1 LKPNRKGNGR
11 IYDEEQLRE
20 TLRWVI
26 GDQNLE
32 LLKNDL
38 SERIAELEI
47 QDEEVD
53 GRSLRAD
60 LSWRR
65 QLIEDEIEDRK

>member
-1 LKPNRKGNGR
+1 MSDGR

-20 TLRWVI
+20 TLRGVP
-26 GDQNLE
+26 GDENLE
-32 LLKNDL
+32 LLKADL

-47 QDEEVD
+47 QDEEID

-65 QLIEDEIEDRK
+65 TLIEDEIEDRK

>member
-1 LKPNRKGNGR
+1 MSHSR
-11 IYDEEQLRE
+11 IYDENVLRE
-20 TLRWVI
+20 TLTRVPGI
-26 GDQNLE
+26 QNLH
-32 LLKNDL
+32 LLKEDL
-38 SERIAELEI
+38 SGRIAELEI

-65 QLIEDEIEDRK
+65 SLIEDEIEERNKS

>member
-1 LKPNRKGNGR
+1 MSGR
-11 IYDEEQLRE
+11 IYDENVLRE
-20 TLRWVI
+20 TLRNVP
-26 GDQNLE
+26 GVSNLE
-32 LLKNDL
+32 LLKEDL

-53 GRSLRAD
+53 GISLRAD

-65 QLIEDEIEDRK
+65 NLIEQEIEERSK

>member
-1 LKPNRKGNGR
+1 MSER
-11 IYDEEQLRE
+11 IYDENVLKE
-20 TLRWVI
+20 TLRNVP
-26 GDQNLE
+26 GVNNLE
-32 LLKNDL
+32 LLKEDL

-53 GRSLRAD
+53 GISLRAD

-65 QLIEDEIEDRK
+65 NLIEQEIEERSK

>member
-1 LKPNRKGNGR
+1 MTGR
-11 IYDEEQLRE
+11 IYDENVLKD
-20 TLRWVI
+20 TLKGVP
-26 GDQNLE
+26 GVDNLE
-32 LLKNDL
+32 LLKENL
-38 SERIAELEI
+38 SERIAELET

-65 QLIEDEIEDRK
+65 NLIEQEIEERHKK

>member
-1 LKPNRKGNGR
+1 MSGR
-11 IYDEEQLRE
+11 IYDENVLKK
-20 TLRWVI
+20 TLRNVP
-26 GDQNLE
+26 GVNNLE
-32 LLKNDL
+32 LLKEDL

-65 QLIEDEIEDRK
+65 NLIEQEIEERSK

>member
-1 LKPNRKGNGR
+1 MSGR
-11 IYDEEQLRE
+11 IYDENVLKE
-20 TLRWVI
+20 TLRNVP
-26 GDQNLE
+26 GVNNLH
-32 LLKNDL
+32 LLKEDL

-53 GRSLRAD
+53 GISLRAD

-65 QLIEDEIEDRK
+65 NLIEQEIEERSK

>member
-1 LKPNRKGNGR
+1 MSGR
-11 IYDEEQLRE
+11 IYDENVLKE
-20 TLRWVI
+20 TLKSVP
-26 GDQNLE
+26 GVSNLH
-32 LLKNDL
+32 LLKEDL

-53 GRSLRAD
+53 GISLRAD

-65 QLIEDEIEDRK
+65 NLIEQEIEERSK

>member
-1 LKPNRKGNGR
+1 MSGR
-11 IYDEEQLRE
+11 IYDENVLKE
-20 TLRWVI
+20 TLRNVP
-26 GDQNLE
+26 GVNNLE
-32 LLKNDL
+32 LLKEDL

-65 QLIEDEIEDRK
+65 NLIEQEIEERSK